1 MHDRIHVV
9 IDWRE
14 VKNHRL
20 KWSETSAR
28 RLGNFPSSCPK
39 RAQCVKCEPP
49 AGECL
54 RCISATLQCFA
65 WNVYAKHSSAFSFT
79 NTAHATLK
87 QLYCWWPCRKRAEI
101 CPKWLSVPETFF
113 CTGGFFSNFATI
125 LKLVWPEKMNL
136 LNFEKLYFNKNKHN
150 FPPTKTGSAHSK
162 DTEKTNIPPVA
173 LIGGR
178 LEIKIVSCLKLVVLR
193 STEVN

>member
-1 MHDRIHVV
+1 M
-9 IDWRE
+9 
-14 VKNHRL
+14 
-20 KWSETSAR
+20 KWNICSKT
-28 RLGNFPSSCPK
+28 
-39 RAQCVKCEPP
+39 
-49 AGECL
+49 GE
-54 RCISATLQCFA
+54 
-65 WNVYAKHSSAFSFT
+65 FSQF
-79 NTAHATLK
+79 L
-87 QLYCWWPCRKRAEI
+87 
-101 CPKWLSVPETFF
+101 PETGAVCQMRTGSRGMFTVYKRDTSVFCLKRICKAFVCIQFHQHCPCNPQAVVLLVTLPKTGRNLPKMIFQYLRRFF

-178 LEIKIVSCLKLVVLR
+178 LEIKIVFCLKLVVLR
-193 STEVN
+193 LTEVN